1 MLQTSLKQIAICNL
15 PQKIHWRVYLD
26 IADFA
31 KREARFSEA
40 KFFFKLAITNQPYA
54 Y

>member
-1 MLQTSLKQIAICNL
+1 MKKMAVINV

-31 KREARFSEA
+31 KRESKFEEARQ
-40 KFFFKLAITNQPYA
+40 FFKIVIAT
-54 Y
+54 